1 MISCGC
7 PGSAGHPASAA
18 EAPTRRR
25 SQASNLLV
33 RLSRALPL
41 LALIVTALSAQHS
54 RIVSGRVVVQRGED
68 AHPLAGS
75 MVTLH
80 RVGSDTAG
88 AIDSVQSDAR
98 GRYRFS
104 FRPSGAEGAVYFA
117 AVLFGGVA
125 YFTAPLGSTATE
137 GESAEI
143 TVFDTVSTGIHIGVR
158 GRHVAISAPSTT
170 GNRTVVDVFE
180 LGNDSLRTLVAASAR
195 APTWRVLLP
204 EGAVNATVLRDAGD
218 IAAAAVE
225 VADGVA
231 AVVAP
236 FAPGLKQLALR
247 YEMRPAHDSLTIPL
261 VEATGVL
268 EVLLEETEARAFGAG
283 LTAKGPVTVEGKS
296 LQRYVAQDVPASA
309 VLTLVLPE
317 SGGVT
322 RGRPWL
328 LALLG
333 AVVAAAISGVLL
345 WRSRGSRPPP
355 NACAGRLNKSQ
366 PTLYAK

>member
-1 MISCGC
+1 MS
-7 PGSAGHPASAA
+7 
-18 EAPTRRR
+18 
-25 SQASNLLV
+25 
-33 RLSRALPL
+33 L
-41 LALIVTALSAQHS
+41 LALVVPALPAQHS
-54 RIVSGRVVVQRGED
+54 RIVSGRVVVQRAGD
-68 AHPLAGS
+68 AHPVAGS

-143 TVFDTVSTGIHIGVR
+143 TVFDTASTGIDIGVR
-158 GRHVAISAPSTT
+158 GRHLAISAPSTT
-170 GNRTVVDVFE
+170 GNRAVVDVFE
-180 LGNDSLRTLVAASAR
+180 LGNDSLRTLVAASAK

-204 EGAVNATVLRDAGD
+204 DGAENATVLRDAGD
-218 IAAAAVE
+218 IAAAAVV
-225 VADGVA
+225 VADGAA

-247 YEMRPAHDSLTIPL
+247 YELRPSHDSLTIPL
-261 VEATGVL
+261 IEATGVL
-268 EVLLEETEARAFGAG
+268 EVLLEEVDARASGAG
-283 LTAKGPVTVEGKS
+283 LTARGPVTVEGKS

-309 VLTLVLPE
+309 VLTIVFPS
-317 SGGVT
+317 SGSPP
-322 RGRPWL
+322 RNRPWL

-333 AVVAAAISGVLL
+333 AVVAGAVSAALL
-345 WRSRGSRPPP
+345 WRSRARGP
-355 NACAGRLNKSQ
+355 NAKER
-366 PTLYAK
+366 